1 VVAEIQAHLNPNSG
15 VDKSWRRNAS
25 LAWLKLSFQ
34 SPSPSES
41 GMDPERVQSLLTY
54 LEKYGEATTAYNDLR
69 PFAER
74 LGPEDRIQLVRILTG
89 NSDFGDA
96 EKFKDGKPRSSKALS
111 PSSED
116 VRFAS
121 KCLTQMGTRY

>member
-1 VVAEIQAHLNPNSG
+1 MVAEIQAHLDPNSR

-34 SPSPSES
+34 KPSPSEPGIDS
-41 GMDPERVQSLLTY
+41 EWVQSLLTY
-54 LEKYGEATTAYNDLR
+54 LEKYGDATTAYNDLR

-89 NSDFGDA
+89 NSIFGDA
-96 EKFKDGKPRSSKALS
+96 EKAKDGKPQPSGDLS

-116 VRFAS
+116 VRFV
-121 KCLTQMGTRY
+121 